1 MEMEDL
7 LPEQRRSR
15 WSLVALL
22 LLGIS
27 IGFLT
32 GRLSVPTTG
41 ASPAIDTAREIG
53 VAIPEVQMPA
63 FSDGEITL
71 RETEQAYSRFVEC
84 VGDQGALAGFFST
97 LEKDGSLT
105 ISIQEVGD
113 DSLQRLVYRC
123 QIEHLEATRQVYV
136 SSRRLAGD

>member
-7 LPEQRRSR
+7 LPEQRRPR

-27 IGFLT
+27 IGFVI
-32 GRLSVPTTG
+32 GRMSAPTTG
-41 ASPAIDTAREIG
+41 ASPAIDVAREIG
-53 VAIPEVQMPA
+53 VAIPTVQMSA

-71 RETEQAYSRFVEC
+71 RETEQAYSRFIKC
-84 VGDQGALAGFFST
+84 VGDQGASAGFSST
-97 LEKDGSLT
+97 LERDGSLT
-105 ISIQEVGD
+105 ISIQEASD

-123 QIEHLEATRQVYV
+123 RIEHLEATRQVYV